1 MKTTTE
7 TWILPLNAHQKE
19 ATHTE
24 ESLSFSFTFTLHFS
38 YLILLSSPRQ
48 EFARSMRCDVMR
60 FIPIQMYN
68 IFARSFTIKLIQLL
82 FSTCFF
88 FSLSLFLSVCL
99 ISPIHSDG
107 WGWARGKDE
116 FWNKTKKNL
125 NCALWRMKFMPQFH
139 FKQRWSYKM
148 KWIILAFSCFTCNR
162 ALILNSTYSNGLVV
176 VGWGRW
182 FQGSMLI
189 VQMTVKSILS
199 RFSVQS
205 AAVVFPSMG

>member
-48 EFARSMRCDVMR
+48 ELARSMRCDVMR

>member
-7 TWILPLNAHQKE
+7 TWISPLNAHQKE

-48 EFARSMRCDVMR
+48 ELARSIRCDVMR

-148 KWIILAFSCFTCNR
+148 KWIILAFSCFACNR

-182 FQGSMLI
+182 FQGSRLI

>member
-48 EFARSMRCDVMR
+48 ELARSIRCDVMR

-88 FSLSLFLSVCL
+88 FSLSLFLCVCL